1 MNESVTDIFV
11 RSTSGFLPWIEF
23 GDFRI
28 QSYFVVISFVL
39 CLCAVWI
46 PKRAERRMLP
56 ARRALD
62 IFIVAIVG
70 GFLGSRI
77 LHIAWE
83 EPTYY
88 LQDPM
93 RAFDFMSGG
102 FVWYGGFFGAAVA
115 IIVFLKQRRD
125 ASLFQWLDFFSP
137 VAAFGYAGGRVAC
150 VLTGCCFGR
159 VCEWPFPSGP
169 HAHDLILFR
178 FPTQGF
184 AVVWELAAGALLL
197 WLEKNQTRLA
207 NQWGKRRFPAG
218 GLFSLW
224 VVLHGAGRIIM
235 ESLRADPRGPS
246 LGPLTISMA
255 ISLAMIIFGT
265 ANLVRQNRTTKI

>member
-1 MNESVTDIFV
+1 MNESVVT
-11 RSTSGFLPWIEF
+11 STSGFLPWIEF

-39 CLCAVWI
+39 CLCAIWI
-46 PKRAERRMLP
+46 PKRAESRSLP

-62 IFIVAIVG
+62 IFIVAMVG
-70 GFLGSRI
+70 GFLGSRL

-83 EPTYY
+83 EPSYY
-88 LQDPM
+88 AQDPL
-93 RAFDFMSGG
+93 RAFDIMSGG
-102 FVWYGGFFGAAVA
+102 FVWYGGFLGATIA
-115 IIVFLKQRRD
+115 IVVFQRLRRD
-125 ASLFQWLDFFSP
+125 ENLLGWLDFFSP

-159 VCEWPFPSGP
+159 VCEWPFQSGS

-184 AVVWELAAGALLL
+184 AVLWELAAGGLLL
-197 WLEKNQTRLA
+197 WLEKNPKRLTRRWDKKTL
-207 NQWGKRRFPAG
+207 PVG

-224 VVLHGAGRIIM
+224 TVLHGAGRIIM

-246 LGPLTISMA
+246 LGPLTISMV
-255 ISLAMIIFGT
+255 ISFAMMVWGITVLI
-265 ANLVRQNRTTKI
+265 RQNRQTKI

>member
-1 MNESVTDIFV
+1 MNESVV
-11 RSTSGFLPWIEF
+11 NSTSGFLPWIEF

-46 PKRAERRMLP
+46 PKRAEARMLP

-62 IFIVAIVG
+62 IFIVAMVG
-70 GFLGSRI
+70 GFLGSRL
-77 LHIAWE
+77 LHIVWE
-83 EPTYY
+83 EPSYY
-88 LQDPM
+88 FQDPM
-93 RAFDFMSGG
+93 RVFDVMSGG
-102 FVWYGGFFGAAVA
+102 FVWYGGFLGAAFA

-125 ASLFQWLDFFSP
+125 ENLLRWFDFFSP
-137 VAAFGYAGGRVAC
+137 VAAFGYAGGRLAC

-178 FPTQGF
+178 FPTQAF
-184 AVVWELAAGALLL
+184 AVLWELGAGALLL

-207 NQWGKRRFPAG
+207 ARWNKKTLQAG
-218 GLFSLW
+218 GLFTLW
-224 VVLHGAGRIIM
+224 IVLHGSGRMIM

-246 LGPLTISMA
+246 FGPLTISMV
-255 ISLAMIIFGT
+255 ISLAMIFLGAASLIHQSG
-265 ANLVRQNRTTKI
+265 RTKI